1 MKYKFIWT
9 KKNQNNKNM
18 IQMNKNIVSSNG
30 QNNSW
35 NKQKYMFKW
44 TKNCS
49 NEKNLLKWIK
59 HDS

>member
-1 MKYKFIWT
+1 MN